1 VEAYAVEILPAG
13 AVIASLSE
21 PNIIDPD
28 VVTAAVRTV
37 LGRLGTRPTR
47 LALVLPDSAAK
58 VSLLHFDRIPT
69 RRDDLDQLV
78 RWQLRKST
86 PFAIEDAAVSYTP
99 GARSTEGGG
108 DFVVVMAKRKIVEE
122 YEGVCA
128 AAGAYA
134 GLIDLTSLSVLNLIL
149 ISSGTPAKDWLAV
162 YMRPEYTTVAI
173 VRDGHVIFFR
183 NRPEGGEDSLAD
195 LVHQTAMYY
204 QDRLEGQRFARVFL
218 GGSGRTP
225 DAVALARRSLDERLD
240 STVEP
245 IDAVNITVGSDR
257 NGVSAEQ
264 MDVLAPLT
272 GILLRA
278 QLAAVTP

>member
-1 VEAYAVEILPAG
+1 
-13 AVIASLSE
+13 
-21 PNIIDPD
+21 
-28 VVTAAVRTV
+28 
-37 LGRLGTRPTR
+37 
-47 LALVLPDSAAK
+47 
-58 VSLLHFDRIPT
+58 
-69 RRDDLDQLV
+69 
-78 RWQLRKST
+78 
-86 PFAIEDAAVSYTP
+86 
-99 GARSTEGGG
+99 
-108 DFVVVMAKRKIVEE
+108 
-122 YEGVCA
+122 
-128 AAGAYA
+128 
-134 GLIDLTSLSVLNLIL
+134 
-149 ISSGTPAKDWLAV
+149 
-162 YMRPEYTTVAI
+162 
-173 VRDGHVIFFR
+173 
-183 NRPEGGEDSLAD
+183 
-195 LVHQTAMYY
+195 MYY